1 MTRGV
6 RENLGSF
13 FNFWRGFAEFPPRFC
28 VEPRRVLT
36 CRLLTNLLSA
46 AMMKPS
52 NNNSPGGNQT
62 ETDEDT
68 DEERQD
74 DGWPNG
80 SHPRSAINVDL
91 KQQLTDERK
100 KRVRAERAAAGL
112 KTKLQTSEV
121 ARARLEATRAASCKK
136 LRGEISLLKLK
147 ETAAVTAAS
156 TSSKILD
163 DASKEVIVSKSKCIR
178 DLRKQVA
185 EQLKT
190 ISNGKALQGKVDRLK
205 AELEA
210 IVKEKS
216 AWTKEKNRVSKSN
229 LSLEKML
236 DRQTTAKHAHQ
247 QKMAEIAL
255 DGKRLGLEQS
265 KQRQAHADDKQ
276 KTITEGKKELV
287 RFNHKKR
294 DKSKIADLKR
304 KDDAKAKKL
313 KTHAERIQAA
323 SSDML
328 RTSRLNG
335 GSFPSPA
342 LNVQEAHAHLQQDA
356 PLRLSSRMTQVEQPV
371 ANAGGSGHNPAHA
384 QSQEE
389 DAPWK
394 QSTMTQAHAPQLEQP
409 AANSKAGKDLEPAVV
424 LPPG

>member
-1 MTRGV
+1 
-6 RENLGSF
+6 
-13 FNFWRGFAEFPPRFC
+13 
-28 VEPRRVLT
+28 
-36 CRLLTNLLSA
+36 
-46 AMMKPS
+46 
-52 NNNSPGGNQT
+52 
-62 ETDEDT
+62 
-68 DEERQD
+68 
-74 DGWPNG
+74 
-80 SHPRSAINVDL
+80 L

-121 ARARLEATRAASCKK
+121 ARARLEATSVASCKK

-147 ETAAVTAAS
+147 ETAAVIAAS
-156 TSSKILD
+156 NSWKILD
-163 DASKEVIVSKSKCIR
+163 DASEEVIISKSKCIR

-185 EQLKT
+185 EQLET
-190 ISNGKALQGKVDRLK
+190 IANGKALQGKVDRLK

-210 IVKEKS
+210 FVKEKS
-216 AWTKEKNRVSKSN
+216 AWTKEKKRVSKSN
-229 LSLEKML
+229 LSLEKTL

-255 DGKRLGLEQS
+255 DGKPVGLEQS
-265 KQRQAHADDKQ
+265 KQRQVNADNKQ

-304 KDDAKAKKL
+304 KEDAKAKKL
-313 KTHAERIQAA
+313 KTHAERIQVV

-342 LNVQEAHAHLQQDA
+342 PTVQEAHAHLQQDA
-356 PLRLSSRMTQVEQPV
+356 APLRQSRMTQVEQCLRFLSHSGSCPV
-371 ANAGGSGHNPAHA
+371 TRRRCSLETINNDTGSC
-384 QSQEE
+384 
-389 DAPWK
+389 
-394 QSTMTQAHAPQLEQP
+394 P
-409 AANSKAGKDLEPAVV
+409 AARAACRQFQSWKGPRTCRGPSAWLAG
-424 LPPG
+424 LPWRGSQSCLFSQGDGDVRG